1 MKAKKSYL
9 GKTLLLLGALFAFL
23 VVSAEPSYARKHNG
37 DRKNKVKSTP
47 ATQRAKPTPTPKPAP
62 AQGSQVGKSCDAVA
76 ADADQCY
83 QFFGTN
89 CFSGF
94 AAFLP
99 GLDCTGAPA
108 CDSNFGAAA
117 GTDNFKF
124 VFSPAARFTE
134 NSDGTAT
141 LTGHLESL
149 LQPGFGFDVAV
160 TFTGLTT
167 DPAGAG
173 CAGNPLLELCQN
185 CYINGAA
192 TQGTFEPP
200 LADRPPCASTGSV
213 DPTTWHYYTHF
224 TGTLTGTGSYAGLI
238 LTISDTMH
246 CFEVGTGAS
255 GKNVLPGAS
264 GWFVWSVAQ
273 NTTGRCVNSSSQA
286 GRFGDFNLNLNCPIG
301 CTLTQG
307 FWKNHPTAWPVTSL
321 TIGGVTYTEAQLIT
335 ILKTPPAGGDA
346 TYILIHQLIAAEL
359 NVANGADSSTI
370 AATITAADNYLAAH
384 PLGSNPPEPAHS
396 QGTSLADTLDK
407 YNSGITGP
415 GHCPE

>member
-1 MKAKKSYL
+1 MKSHL
-9 GKTLLLLGALFAFL
+9 GKTLFLLAAVFAFL
-23 VVSAEPSYARKHNG
+23 VVSPEPSFARKHQGNQKHNQKASPKKG
-37 DRKNKVKSTP
+37 
-47 ATQRAKPTPTPKPAP
+47 AKPTPAPSATP

-76 ADADQCY
+76 AEADQCY
-83 QFFGTN
+83 PFFGTN
-89 CFSGF
+89 CFSGQAF
-94 AAFLP
+94 FLP
-99 GLDCTGAPA
+99 SLDCNTAAPP
-108 CDSNFGAAA
+108 CDPAFGATA
-117 GTDNFKF
+117 GTDGFKF

-141 LTGHLESL
+141 LTGHLESQ

-160 TFTGLTT
+160 TFTGLTS

-173 CAGNPLLELCQN
+173 CAGNPLLELCEH
-185 CYINGAA
+185 CYINCAA

-200 LADRPPCASTGSV
+200 LADRTPCTGTGSV

-224 TGTLTGTGSYAGLI
+224 TGTLTGTGSYLGLV

-286 GRFGDFNLNLNCPIG
+286 GRFGDININLNCPIG

-307 FWKNHPTAWPVTSL
+307 FWKNHPAAWPVTSL
-321 TIGGVTYTEAQLIT
+321 TIGGVTYTESQLIA
-335 ILKTPPAGGDA
+335 ILQTPPQGGDA

-359 NVANGADSSTI
+359 NVANGADSSSI
-370 AATITAADNYLAAH
+370 ASTITAADNYLSAH
-384 PLGSNPPEPAHS
+384 PLGSNPQGAAHDE
-396 QGTSLADTLDK
+396 GTSLASTLDNF
-407 YNSGITGP
+407 NSGITGP